1 MNGPCPLPFFPPPSF
16 LSFSFITENPSRG
29 SHPMICSPGALL
41 PKFQLLP
48 GWSSHLQPSRA
59 ETDRLQV
66 VVERDHKRNSGKGC
80 RVELSFD
87 TAPNLERRMSL
98 YRGENL
104 GSVRLGGLPI
114 VKQQLVV
121 RATTGKIVSN
131 DKSLHCLLARQGV
144 RGGGVRGAQRLQ
156 NRSWSLGRFMLHS
169 LCQLVLPKL
178 LLPGAADHWERN
190 TMLSLSEERDKLRT
204 GKGNKIL
211 LREGQMGGG
220 SL

>member
-1 MNGPCPLPFFPPPSF
+1 MDPVLFLSFSPLSF

-87 TAPNLERRMSL
+87 TPPNLERRMSL
-98 YRGENL
+98 YRGEN
-104 GSVRLGGLPI
+104 GFSEVGWFAHSHT
-114 VKQQLVV
+114 
-121 RATTGKIVSN
+121 AT
-131 DKSLHCLLARQGV
+131 C
-144 RGGGVRGAQRLQ
+144 
-156 NRSWSLGRFMLHS
+156 
-169 LCQLVLPKL
+169 C
-178 LLPGAADHWERN
+178 
-190 TMLSLSEERDKLRT
+190 
-204 GKGNKIL
+204 
-211 LREGQMGGG
+211 
-220 SL
+220 